1 MPENNTNTNKE
12 WKESMRPGTVYRVFE
27 LYKKGELNA
36 HGEKPVFVVP
46 DVIEKKKQRSI
57 N

>member
-12 WKESMRPGTVYRVFE
+12 WKESTRPGTVYRVFE

-36 HGEKPVFVVP
+36 YGEKPVFVVP